1 MFYYIQSNDANVW
14 NPALDS
20 QIQTLQQCIESES
33 DVKFV
38 ITDPVS
44 GKSFHS
50 VCKFSN
56 DHCHFHNL
64 ETNMVR
70 MAIWSESKLPTSGG
84 PVHDGANISQ

>member
-14 NPALDS
+14 KPAMDS
-20 QIQTLQQCIESES
+20 QIETLQSCIESQS

-44 GKSFHS
+44 GKSFNS

-56 DHCHFHNL
+56 DHCYFHNL
-64 ETNMVR
+64 ETNIHTTVQ
-70 MAIWSESKLPTSGG
+70 I
-84 PVHDGANISQ
+84 